1 MSYKDINKRRIHSHK
16 WYIQNKQHHLDNMK
30 IYYNTNKPHILQQRK
45 LEYNKFKANR
55 DLKR

>member
-1 MSYKDINKRRIHSHK
+1 MYKDINKRRTHSHK